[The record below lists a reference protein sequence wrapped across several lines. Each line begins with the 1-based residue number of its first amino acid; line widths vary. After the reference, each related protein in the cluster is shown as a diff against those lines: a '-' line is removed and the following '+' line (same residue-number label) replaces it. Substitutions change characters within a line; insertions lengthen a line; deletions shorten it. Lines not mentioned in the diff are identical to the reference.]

1 MAIQKVPRDPENL
14 EMLRLY
20 AALDPVQAVGV
31 GLRDAA
37 RVDEF
42 LQRARSSLE
51 HSVNTPSR
59 LQGLRAQALFRATLV
74 ALGQFRLLVEED
86 AGDPYYDDE
95 AGRVSPPDFRVV
107 DSGSQTLLIEVKSV
121 KLNDPLKPFRL
132 RAGDVEA
139 WRRWGELTDA
149 PVALALWW
157 AVPGQ
162 WTLTSLD
169 RLRPRGSK
177 LEIDLIDAMA
187 ANEMSRLGDCL
198 LGTRPPLVFRLH
210 VKQEDAV
217 DPETS
222 RALVRVTD
230 VDLLAGGRTL
240 EDELERRIA
249 SYFLRFGKWE
259 VEQEPQHG
267 PGGDV
272 VTIDLVARPPV
283 VDDQDAATQDFAS
296 VGMLSSLYAALF
308 DEATLSAKGEVDEL
322 DVRPD
327 PGALAKLIPDDFW
340 DRADRALPLWR
351 LNIHPVDPDTVGRG

>member
-20 AALDPVQAVGV
+20 AAVDPIQAVGA

-37 RVDEF
+37 RLDEF
-42 LQRARSSLE
+42 LQRARTSLGR
-51 HSVNTPSR
+51 SVDTASR
-59 LQGLRAQALFRATLV
+59 VQGLRAQALFRATLV
-74 ALGQFRLLVEED
+74 ALGQFRLLVDED
-86 AGDPYYDDE
+86 AGDPYYDDD

-107 DSGSQTLLIEVKSV
+107 DRESQTLLIEVKSV

-132 RAGDVEA
+132 RARDVEA
-139 WRRWGELTDA
+139 WRRWGDLTGA

-157 AVPGQ
+157 AWPGQ

-169 RLRPRGSK
+169 MLRARGSK
-177 LEIDLIDAMA
+177 LEIDVIDAMA
-187 ANEMSRLGDCL
+187 ANEMSRFGDCL

-210 VKQEDAV
+210 VKQEGAV
-217 DPETS
+217 DPGTS
-222 RALVRVTD
+222 RVQVRVGD

-249 SYFLRFGKWE
+249 FYFLRFGKWE
-259 VEQEPQHG
+259 VEQELQYG

-283 VDDQDAATQDFAS
+283 IDHKEQVAQDFAF

-308 DEATLSAKGEVDEL
+308 DEATLSAEGKVDHL
-322 DVRPD
+322 DHRPD
-327 PGALAKLIPDDFW
+327 PGELAKLIPRDFW

-351 LNIHPVDPDTVGRG
+351 LNIQPVDPNAVARD